1 MESGK
6 MPGEGSKNNGHDAD
20 VAVKRSGRCIKRSAK
35 YDSDDCEPQEKTSM
49 NFKPV
54 KRCPT
59 KGCAA
64 TTPICFAKST
74 EKCCGSGYTSR
85 WYHMSSGE
93 HFCNE
98 CFEHFYRGHKEGY
111 NAFADWK
118 MDWSTYGR
126 SEPTTKA
133 FMSDKMLPYWLQCN
147 KPPCRRWRQMTRDA
161 QVTSDLVRNYVCG
174 MSPLGVKKEKQYQA
188 CSVPEDERVQLLRN
202 QSWYCQLTYQVYLH
216 SFPGV
221 GLLADMFPDSV
232 GLSCTDPIIKQLKA
246 KPVDFA
252 DCSDYARPFSHPEEP
267 QHALSF
273 HASIM
278 ENDEIDEFPV
288 MANEHSILYLALR
301 NFVMVQWAR
310 NTKEWLTVDKIVPD
324 LICRGITRIRCVED
338 LDRIIWYL
346 TRKGF
351 INTGLLSPPT
361 DLKPQTKLQKEV
373 LIIGG
378 GMSGLAAAR
387 ALKNYGCKAVV
398 LESQNRLG
406 GRVHDD
412 TSLGVVVGQGA
423 QLLAGCYNNPV
434 AIMCSQAGM
443 ELTPVREHCPLITED
458 GHVVTE
464 DVDRRIDF
472 HFNAMLDII
481 AEWRKN
487 KDITADVSLFEKFYE
502 MHQQFVD
509 ESQIMFTKQEE
520 QVLQFHISNLE
531 YACGGSLNN
540 VSALSWDQNEALPQ
554 FAGSHIFVKGGYS
567 QVLNKMAEGL
577 DVRLNHHVSKI
588 DFSSDPVVVT
598 TTSGQVFQSKAVIMS
613 VPLSTLKNHKI
624 QFQPHLPE
632 RKLKAVIA
640 LGAGLVEKVA
650 LKFDKK
656 FWNKKTKGEDFFGH
670 VPPHE
675 SKRGLFSTFYD
686 LSTSKTPDCKTN
698 ILVTHITGDALTLI
712 EGKKDAEIVK
722 MCVAVLRKLFPE
734 ESVPEP
740 SQSFV
745 THWRDPSNTGMVYSY
760 LPVGREGA
768 VYDALAEDVEKKIFF
783 CGEATNRQFPQT
795 VTGAY
800 LSGIREAEKVLMQ
813 MIS

>member
-35 YDSDDCEPQEKTSM
+35 YDSDDCEPLEKAAV
-49 NFKPV
+49 NFKPI

-64 TTPICFAKST
+64 ITPICFAKST

-98 CFEHFYRGHKEGY
+98 CFEHFYRGHKDGY
-111 NAFADWK
+111 NAFAEWK
-118 MDWSTYGR
+118 VDWSTYGR
-126 SEPTTKA
+126 SEPSTKA

-161 QVTSDLVRNYVCG
+161 HVTSELVHNYVCG

-188 CSVPEDERVQLLRN
+188 CSVPEDE
-202 QSWYCQLTYQVYLH
+202 
-216 SFPGV
+216 
-221 GLLADMFPDSV
+221 
-232 GLSCTDPIIKQLKA
+232 
-246 KPVDFA
+246 
-252 DCSDYARPFSHPEEP
+252 
-267 QHALSF
+267 
-273 HASIM
+273 
-278 ENDEIDEFPV
+278 
-288 MANEHSILYLALR
+288 
-301 NFVMVQWAR
+301 
-310 NTKEWLTVDKIVPD
+310 EWLTVDKIVPD

-338 LDRIIWYL
+338 LDRIIWFL
-346 TRKGF
+346 TRKGY

-361 DLKPQTKLQKEV
+361 DLRPQTKLQKEV

-378 GMSGLAAAR
+378 GMSGLSAAR

-412 TSLGVVVGQGA
+412 TSFGAVVGQGA

-434 AIMCSQAGM
+434 AIMCSQAGL
-443 ELTPVREHCPLITED
+443 ELTPVREHCPLITEE

-531 YACGGSLNN
+531 YACGGSLKN

-554 FAGSHIFVKGGYS
+554 FAGSHVFVKGGYS

-656 FWNKKTKGEDFFGH
+656 FWIKKTKGEDFFGH

-712 EGKKDAEIVK
+712 EGKTDAEIVT

-734 ESVPEP
+734 ENVPEP
-740 SQSFV
+740 SQWFV